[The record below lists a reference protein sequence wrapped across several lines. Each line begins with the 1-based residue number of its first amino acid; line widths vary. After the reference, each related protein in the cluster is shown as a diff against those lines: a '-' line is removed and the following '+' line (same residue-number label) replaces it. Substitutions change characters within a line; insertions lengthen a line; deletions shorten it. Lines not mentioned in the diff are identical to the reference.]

1 MGVAMLE
8 VRNVSCGYG
17 KRTVIE
23 NVSFALGAG
32 ELLCLLGPNGVG
44 KTTLFRTILGSLERI
59 GGEILLNGED
69 IQRLNL
75 RHRARKIAYVPQA
88 HTPPFPFRV
97 IDVVT
102 MGRTA
107 HFCVFSSPSKQDVR
121 IAEDALRTMNIEQ
134 LREKSYSEISGGER
148 QLVLVARALA
158 QQAELL
164 VMDEPTSNLDFGNQ
178 IHVLEHIRT
187 VVKTQ
192 HVSVILTTHSP
203 NHALAYASQVAIL
216 GHDKSFAV
224 GTPEEMISEQYL
236 LDTYGVEA
244 ELFGIH
250 TRQGMTVRFCIP
262 LSAKGAKSSDD
273 TESLRY
279 TEILH

>member
-1 MGVAMLE
+1 MLE
-8 VRNVSCGYG
+8 VKNVSCGYG
-17 KRTVIE
+17 KSVVVE
-23 NVSFALGAG
+23 NISFTLGAG

-44 KTTLFRTILGSLERI
+44 KTTLFRTILGSLDRI
-59 GGEILLNGED
+59 GGEILLDGED
-69 IQRLNL
+69 VRRMNL

-121 IAEDALRTMNIEQ
+121 IAEDALRTMNVER
-134 LREKSYSEISGGER
+134 LRDKSYSEISGGER

-187 VVKTQ
+187 VVRTQ
-192 HVSVILTTHSP
+192 NVSVILTTHSP
-203 NHALAYASQVAIL
+203 NHALAYATKVAIM
-216 GHDKSFAV
+216 GRDKSFAV
-224 GTPEEMISEQYL
+224 GTPEEVISEQYL
-236 LDTYGVEA
+236 RETYRVDA
-244 ELFGIH
+244 ELFGIR
-250 TRQGMTVRFCIP
+250 TRYGKTVRFCIP
-262 LSAKGAKSSDD
+262 LSAKVANRSHAAGI
-273 TESLRY
+273 LR
-279 TEILH
+279 